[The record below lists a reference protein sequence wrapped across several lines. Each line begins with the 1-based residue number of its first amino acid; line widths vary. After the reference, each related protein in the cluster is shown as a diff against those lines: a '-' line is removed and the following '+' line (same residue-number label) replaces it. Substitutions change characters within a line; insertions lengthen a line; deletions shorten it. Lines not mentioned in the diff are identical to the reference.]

1 MKLSEY
7 VYKYRKSKKL
17 SLRAMADLCGCSF
30 QYLSKLEKDE
40 IDAPTI
46 QMLSKIAKGMG
57 ISLHELLSSVDDMN
71 IYLKVASELDSAAV
85 ELQLES
91 TYTQAMEDISKISE
105 NSMILL
111 AYKSADERTKKAVR
125 VLLGIE
131 Q

>member
-40 IDAPTI
+40 IEAPTI

-57 ISLHELLSSVDDMN
+57 ISLHDLLSAVDDMTV
-71 IYLKVASELDSAAV
+71 YLNVANELDNAAV
-85 ELQLES
+85 DLQMDS
-91 TYTQAMEDISKISE
+91 SYAHVMEDVSVLSE

-111 AYKSADERTKKAVR
+111 AYKAADERTKKAVR
-125 VLLGIE
+125 VLLGID